1 MNNRGCLKTKGVQKN
16 RVITVYATHKS
27 LDEEC
32 PLVRQAVRLEVIEE
46 RGTEAGGRQ
55 VGQTE
60 VKVQQLVRLLH
71 QRSHHGR

>member
-1 MNNRGCLKTKGVQKN
+1 VSENKGCPKN

-55 VGQTE
+55 VGEAE
-60 VKVQQLVRLLH
+60 VEVQQLVRLLH
-71 QRSHHGR
+71 QRSHHRS